1 MILYVEDELV
11 INIDRIIRLFRG
23 ILSREIIRRLE
34 ALNVDAYGAKPEEI
48 KKIVEASK
56 VIEIEYSF
64 PAALNKVVREADKYS
79 LFLIDR
85 NLTSQGIYNLEDV
98 QLILP
103 EFSKTLYDRYFE
115 REGDFILH
123 HLFANNS
130 IDCSQQV
137 YFLTANTDDLR
148 NANDFIEVGIAFGQF
163 SAENIIEKG
172 VKEEMERLKEI
183 INNSD
188 DLKNRIR
195 NKQYVSVLS
204 KIDNDAVNSYLKI
217 AKRINTCADPVELN
231 EMLGN
236 MRKIQEAILEYI
248 NKNLLQNAFSGRI
261 RDSIFYLRDEAIAPV
276 NTQFAKIN
284 EILLLDDERIS
295 KLQELFSKK
304 LEEGLDKWRESDGK
318 GEMPLLKI
326 FRKELQGFIV
336 QSAFLDNLGLDE
348 DFFQDLKIK
357 DIYRRSRTSEVKRSE
372 TVRMNLHILNRLFS
386 GLKIEFSTCLDDA
399 DFHIAL
405 TIWGS
410 CSEYGSHQIGRAHV

>member
-248 NKNLLQNAFSGRI
+248 NKNLLQNAFKGKI
-261 RDSIFYLRDEAIAPV
+261 RESIFYLKDEFIAPV
-276 NTQFAKIN
+276 NADFKKI
-284 EILLLDDERIS
+284 EMILSREDERII
-295 KLQELFSKK
+295 KLQELFSDKFNS
-304 LEEGLDKWRESDGK
+304 ELDKCGKSDDQVELK
-318 GEMPLLKI
+318 LLKS
-326 FRKELQGFIV
+326 FRNELQRI
-336 QSAFLDNLGLDE
+336 
-348 DFFQDLKIK
+348 
-357 DIYRRSRTSEVKRSE
+357 T
-372 TVRMNLHILNRLFS
+372 
-386 GLKIEFSTCLDDA
+386 
-399 DFHIAL
+399 
-405 TIWGS
+405 
-410 CSEYGSHQIGRAHV
+410 